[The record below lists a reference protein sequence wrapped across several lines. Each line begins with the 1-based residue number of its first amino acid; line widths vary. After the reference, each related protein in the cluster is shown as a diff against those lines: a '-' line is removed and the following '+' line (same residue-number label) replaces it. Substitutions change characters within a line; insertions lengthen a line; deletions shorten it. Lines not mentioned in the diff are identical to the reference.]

1 MAVDIA
7 VDFDADTQSL
17 DVLNAA
23 AYRLIGTATCQI
35 ERSDGR
41 YICRLALAAST
52 SRGGQVDLESIR
64 DHFLDLVTDES
75 VREGLR
81 KKTEP
86 LRNMILSLAFGS
98 LAGPPAD
105 KP

>member
-1 MAVDIA
+1 MAVD
-7 VDFDADTQSL
+7 VTVEFDAGTNSL
-17 DVLNAA
+17 DALNAA

-35 ERSDGR
+35 ELSTGR
-41 YICRLALAAST
+41 YICRLTPTANA
-52 SRGGQVDLESIR
+52 SRGGQVDLENIR
-64 DHFLDLVTDES
+64 NHFLDLVTDES

-98 LAGPPAD
+98 LAVPPAD